1 MTVCCTCTLLCKLFL
16 SGFQPCCIAEHV
28 PLSQVEVF
36 LKCRKCYSGPR
47 VCQVAYWMSTLR
59 EQVLNKI
66 TFFFLLKRTTVW
78 WTIIFVR
85 SINRYFTPKKS
96 LYWFFFRL
104 CVIWS
109 KHKLF
114 SKYRGLVVHRL
125 GAKYYHW
132 NRMPAHQGASFPN
145 GFERGHTYTCCY
157 HLVEEALRDQNI
169 LSITDKK

>member
-16 SGFQPCCIAEHV
+16 SGFQPCCIAEHD

-85 SINRYFTPKKS
+85 SINRYFTPKSPFNRFFLS
-96 LYWFFFRL
+96 LCHMKQSQAVLKVLGVGCTQDRGQVLPLEQDASPSRGLLPWRVWKRAYIHMLLPFGGRSFER
-104 CVIWS
+104 
-109 KHKLF
+109 
-114 SKYRGLVVHRL
+114 SKYPIH
-125 GAKYYHW
+125 HW
-132 NRMPAHQGASFPN
+132 
-145 GFERGHTYTCCY
+145 
-157 HLVEEALRDQNI
+157 
-169 LSITDKK
+169 

>member
-59 EQVLNKI
+59 KQGLNKI
-66 TFFFLLKRTTVW
+66 TFFSCWRELLCGGPSSLLGLLTDISLQK
-78 WTIIFVR
+78 
-85 SINRYFTPKKS
+85 SPFTG
-96 LYWFFFRL
+96 FFFRL